1 MIKIG
6 LVDDHKLFRSG
17 LRALITAF
25 EKYEVVM
32 EAGNGQEFID
42 QLPHHNLDVVLM
54 DLEMPVMDGLATI
67 KILKEEFPKIKVII
81 VSMHSEEKFIAHLME
96 LGARGYLL
104 KNANPE
110 DIDIAIQS
118 VSETGYYFTEMV
130 SQVLLHG
137 LVKRE
142 KVKPTFNILETL
154 TARETEI
161 VKLICKEY
169 TTPEMADKLFLS
181 PRTIEGHRNSI
192 MEKTHARNTAGIVV
206 FAMKNGLYEE

>member
-1 MIKIG
+1 MIQIG

-32 EAGNGQEFID
+32 EAGNGQEFIN